1 MSVSLRI
8 LSSVYEEVTSAFV
21 YYENLSSGLG
31 DRFLENID
39 TMYQYIVDFPLMYS
53 INFDDVHRTVLTEF
67 PYAIFYTYERE
78 EVTIHAIRHTKQDP
92 RNLPKRN

>member
-1 MSVSLRI
+1 MSVRLRI
-8 LSSVYEEVTSAFV
+8 LSSVYEEVTDAFV
-21 YYENLSSGLG
+21 YYENESPGLG

-39 TMYQYIVDFPLMYS
+39 MMYEYISDYPLMYQ
-53 INFDDVHRTVLTEF
+53 INFDDVHRAVLTDF
-67 PYAIFYTYERE
+67 PYAIFFTYDSQ